1 MASGRV
7 PCGTDNFPTEKNRCK
22 GRYLAFLLSGYGNFL
37 LILWLTMAIMNSS
50 GQIWRYNISIS
61 FAGLAMEDK
70 PPEFMT
76 IEEVSEYLRVPIS
89 SLYKLAQQGKIP
101 ASKVGRHWRFRREFI
116 DRWIN
121 DQVQTKVS
129 QSR

>member
-1 MASGRV
+1 M
-7 PCGTDNFPTEKNRCK
+7 DNK
-22 GRYLAFLLSGYGNFL
+22 L
-37 LILWLTMAIMNSS
+37 
-50 GQIWRYNISIS
+50 
-61 FAGLAMEDK
+61 
-70 PPEFMT
+70 PEFMT

-121 DQVQTKVS
+121 DQIEFSHPIEDQPSNS
-129 QSR
+129 QDR